1 MITVQVIFVG
11 KQEMVLTLVMLTYIH
26 HFAIQWICLFFIQ
39 LKFNFTNG
47 VGHGFRHQQSGAHT
61 TLVCAKLVL
70 LTRQTFIMDQ
80 VTAYAMQAT
89 TERSAA
95 RAQHVARAS
104 TRQTQAMTCVQN
116 ARRTRTTC

>member
-1 MITVQVIFVG
+1 VITVQVIFVG
-11 KQEMVLTLVMLTYIH
+11 KQELVFTLVMLIYIQH
-26 HFAIQWICLFFIQ
+26 LEIQRICLFFIQ
-39 LKFNFTNG
+39 LKLIFWNG
-47 VGHGFRHQQSGAHT
+47 VGHGFRHQQSGART
-61 TLVCAKLVL
+61 TPACAKLVL

-89 TERSAA
+89 KERSAA

-104 TRQTQAMTCVQN
+104 TRQTQAMACVQI